1 MRPPLGENTQLWSP
15 AHPALPTS
23 RPSPATCA
31 TGGGDAHPPSL
42 PHLPVSCGTTSGLA
56 PWKRS
61 VDVGVSVGDPESLR
75 EDSAFD
81 LREAGTLG
89 SLGLARD
96 GNGLSPAPLH
106 PYALLSLRSLNK
118 TQTSKLASFT

>member
-1 MRPPLGENTQLWSP
+1 MRPPLGENAQLWP
-15 AHPALPTS
+15 TAHPALPTS

-31 TGGGDAHPPSL
+31 TGDAHPPSL

-61 VDVGVSVGDPESLR
+61 GDVGVSVGDPESLR
-75 EDSAFD
+75 EDFAFD

-89 SLGLARD
+89 RLGLARD
-96 GNGLSPAPLH
+96 RNGLSPAPLH

-118 TQTSKLASFT
+118 TRASKLASFT